1 MQNSE
6 FSAPG
11 VLHFAFCIL
20 PSFLLP
26 QRQPFHLLQRNA
38 QDAPQREA
46 LRKTVRDAH
55 AGAGELQEVER
66 RLATRQHVH
75 ELAREV
81 LAVVGVEVQ
90 GLEVIAEVHGAQRG
104 RAAGELRQRD
114 AERHRAEDPI
124 LLGDLA
130 APEVLLVVGELL
142 EAHRRYG
149 SSSRSARVF
158 AVPSRSSIVWQLSA
172 VRNGFPGWRALPS
185 SRTRPGPKS
194 RTA

>member
-114 AERHRAEDPI
+114 AERHRAENPI
-124 LLGDLA
+124 LLRELA

-142 EAHRRYG
+142 EAHYGDIRRSPATI
-149 SSSRSARVF
+149 SSSLPRWNSSMKRCSS
-158 AVPSRSSIVWQLSA
+158 PSGIAAASA
-172 VRNGFPGWRALPS
+172 V
-185 SRTRPGPKS
+185 
-194 RTA
+194 

>member
-1 MQNSE
+1 MQNAE

-20 PSFLLP
+20 HSCLLP

-38 QDAPQREA
+38 QDASQREA
-46 LRKTVRDAH
+46 LRKTVRGGH
-55 AGAGELQEVER
+55 AGAGELEEVER
-66 RLATRQHVH
+66 RLAPRQDVH

-90 GLEVIAEVHGAQRG
+90 RLEVVTEVHGAQRR
-104 RAAGELRQRD
+104 RAAGELRQGD
-114 AERHRAEDPI
+114 AEHDRAEDPI
-124 LLGDLA
+124 LLRELA
-130 APEVLLVVGELL
+130 APEVLFVLGELF
-142 EAHRRYG
+142 ETHRGYG

-158 AVPSRSSIVWQLSA
+158 AVPSRSAIAWQLSS
-172 VRNGFPGWRALPS
+172 VRNGFPGWRVLPS
-185 SRTRPGPKS
+185 STTRPGPKS